1 VPVVAVHDRR
11 IFHSGKRTGLACW
24 RRRPR
29 RRGFVPDVRCN
40 ATGVTAATDPEFTRL
55 LSTAGEVGKPP
66 DFRRRESVTA
76 SDRVLFLHLRYIVGE
91 LLYVMNIITSRR
103 KFLMRGG
110 VVVAAS
116 AFGRAGLFGAEPK
129 REEGDEEEE
138 VSPAEDLMREHGV
151 LKRVLLIYGE
161 AIRRIEANE
170 DLPPETVMDS
180 AKIIRNFIEDYHE
193 KLEEDFLFPRFKKAG
208 KLVDLVDVLLKQHQG
223 GRKVTD
229 ITMRFA
235 TDQALKNSDD
245 RRKLADSL
253 RQFIRMY
260 NPHEAREDT
269 ILFPEFRKIV
279 SKNEYD
285 SLGEDFEKK
294 EHELFGEDGFERMVD
309 KVAGIEKKLGIY
321 DLAQFTP
328 KI

>member
-1 VPVVAVHDRR
+1 
-11 IFHSGKRTGLACW
+11 
-24 RRRPR
+24 
-29 RRGFVPDVRCN
+29 
-40 ATGVTAATDPEFTRL
+40 
-55 LSTAGEVGKPP
+55 
-66 DFRRRESVTA
+66 
-76 SDRVLFLHLRYIVGE
+76 
-91 LLYVMNIITSRR
+91 
-103 KFLMRGG
+103 
-110 VVVAAS
+110 
-116 AFGRAGLFGAEPK
+116 
-129 REEGDEEEE
+129 
-138 VSPAEDLMREHGV
+138 MREHGV
-151 LKRVLLIYGE
+151 LKRVLLVYGE
-161 AIRRIEANE
+161 AIRRIETNE

-208 KLVDLVDVLLKQHQG
+208 KLVDLVDVLLQQHQG

-229 ITMRFA
+229 ITMQFA
-235 TDQALKNSDD
+235 TDQALKNSDE

-328 KI
+328 KV

>member
-1 VPVVAVHDRR
+1 
-11 IFHSGKRTGLACW
+11 
-24 RRRPR
+24 
-29 RRGFVPDVRCN
+29 
-40 ATGVTAATDPEFTRL
+40 
-55 LSTAGEVGKPP
+55 
-66 DFRRRESVTA
+66 
-76 SDRVLFLHLRYIVGE
+76 LF
-91 LLYVMNIITSRR
+91 
-103 KFLMRGG
+103 
-110 VVVAAS
+110 A
-116 AFGRAGLFGAEPK
+116 AEPK
-129 REEGDEEEE
+129 KEEEE

-151 LKRVLLIYGE
+151 LKRVLLVYGE
-161 AIRRIEANE
+161 AIRRIELNE
-170 DLPPETVMDS
+170 DLPPETVMES

-193 KLEEDFLFPRFKKAG
+193 KLEEDFLFPRLKKAG
-208 KLVDLVDVLLKQHQG
+208 KLVNLVDVLLQQHQG

-229 ITMRFA
+229 ITMQFA
-235 TDQALKNSDD
+235 TNQALKNLDD

-294 EHELFGEDGFERMVD
+294 EHELFGEEGFEKIVD
-309 KVAGIEKKLGIY
+309 KVASIEKKLGIY

-328 KI
+328 KV

>member
-1 VPVVAVHDRR
+1 
-11 IFHSGKRTGLACW
+11 
-24 RRRPR
+24 
-29 RRGFVPDVRCN
+29 
-40 ATGVTAATDPEFTRL
+40 
-55 LSTAGEVGKPP
+55 
-66 DFRRRESVTA
+66 
-76 SDRVLFLHLRYIVGE
+76 
-91 LLYVMNIITSRR
+91 MNDIHRASRR
-103 KFLMRGG
+103 QFLASGG
-110 VVVAAS
+110 AIIAAS
-116 AFGRAGLFGAEPK
+116 AFTRAGLFAAEPK
-129 REEGDEEEE
+129 KEEEE

-151 LKRVLLIYGE
+151 LKRVLLVYGE
-161 AIRRIEANE
+161 AVRRIEANE
-170 DLPPETVMDS
+170 DLQPETVMDS

-208 KLVDLVDVLLKQHQG
+208 KLVDLVDVLLQQHQG

-229 ITMRFA
+229 ITMQFA
-235 TDQALKNSDD
+235 TSHALKNSDD

-260 NPHEAREDT
+260 NPNEAREDT

-294 EHELFGEDGFERMVD
+294 EHELFGEDGFEQIVD

-328 KI
+328 KV